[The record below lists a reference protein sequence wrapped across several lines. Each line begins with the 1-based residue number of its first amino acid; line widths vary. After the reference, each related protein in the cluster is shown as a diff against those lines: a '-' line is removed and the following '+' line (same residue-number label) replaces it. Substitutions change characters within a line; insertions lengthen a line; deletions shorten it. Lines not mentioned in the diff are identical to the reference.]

1 MYKRQEFDILPEKK
15 DISNNS
21 FIAVLRKISLAY
33 LAKNLNLL
41 QKTFHSPHNKIKNF
55 NITEKKNFVV
65 VYVCLEHYRLIK
77 KIFVTILTK

>member
-1 MYKRQEFDILPEKK
+1 LPEKK

-41 QKTFHSPHNKIKNF
+41 KKHFTPH
-55 NITEKKNFVV
+55 
-65 VYVCLEHYRLIK
+65 
-77 KIFVTILTK
+77 TIR